1 MASER
6 VNTSATHMRGAS
18 PAGRETTMQIVN
30 MFPGHLHL
38 LPQTPQLHF
47 LFTVIRNVET
57 QRTDFVFYSERIMR
71 LILEEALCMISV
83 EPFNVVTPTG
93 AVYKGVRPDDRGII
107 GVSIMRAGES
117 MERVLREMCR
127 GVRIGKILVQRD
139 EASAD
144 KSPDTRFSYSKIP
157 KDIASRRVL
166 LLDPMCATGGS
177 AIKATEILI
186 NEYDVLEENIIFLNL
201 ISAPAGIKRYLS
213 RFPKIQIVTAAID
226 DDLDENMYILPGLGD
241 FGDRYFGTI
250 AD

>member
-1 MASER
+1 
-6 VNTSATHMRGAS
+6 
-18 PAGRETTMQIVN
+18 

-57 QRTDFVFYSERIMR
+57 PRTDFVFYSERIMR
-71 LILEEALCMISV
+71 LILEAALCMIPV
-83 EPFNVVTPTG
+83 KPFNVITPTG

-139 EASAD
+139 EASAE
-144 KSPDTRFSYSKIP
+144 KVPDARFSYTKVP
-157 KDIASRRVL
+157 KDVASRRVL

-177 AIKATEILI
+177 VIKATEILI
-186 NEYDVLEENIIFLNL
+186 NEYGVDEENIIFLNA
-201 ISAPAGIKRYLS
+201 ISAPAGLRKYLG
-213 RFPKIQIVTAAID
+213 RFPKVQIVTAAID
-226 DDLDENMYILPGLGD
+226 DDLDENMHILPGLGD

-250 AD
+250 ED

>member
-1 MASER
+1 
-6 VNTSATHMRGAS
+6 
-18 PAGRETTMQIVN
+18 

-57 QRTDFVFYSERIMR
+57 PRTDFVFYSERIMR
-71 LILEEALCMISV
+71 LILEAALCMIPV
-83 EPFNVVTPTG
+83 KPFNVITPTG

-139 EASAD
+139 EASAE
-144 KSPDTRFSYSKIP
+144 KVPDARFSYTKVP
-157 KDIASRRVL
+157 KDVASRRVL

-177 AIKATEILI
+177 VIKATEILI
-186 NEYDVLEENIIFLNL
+186 NEYGVDEENIIFLNV
-201 ISAPAGIKRYLS
+201 ISAPAGLRKYLGQ
-213 RFPKIQIVTAAID
+213 FPKVQIVTAAID
-226 DDLDENMYILPGLGD
+226 DDLDENMHILPGLGD

-250 AD
+250 EG

>member
-1 MASER
+1 MSQQEG
-6 VNTSATHMRGAS
+6 TSPTD
-18 PAGRETTMQIVN
+18 RESTMQILN

-57 QRTDFVFYSERIMR
+57 QRTDFIFYSERIIR
-71 LILEEALCMISV
+71 LILEAALCLIPV
-83 EPFNVVTPTG
+83 KPFNVITPVG
-93 AVYKGVRPDDRGII
+93 AVYRGVRPDDRGII

-117 MERVLREMCR
+117 MERVLREMCP

-139 EASAD
+139 EKSID
-144 KSPDTRFSYSKIP
+144 KSPNARFSYSKLP
-157 KDIASRRVL
+157 TDVASRRVL

-177 AIKATEILI
+177 VIKATEILI
-186 NEYDVLEENIIFLNL
+186 NEYGVLEENIIFLNL
-201 ISAPAGIKRYLS
+201 ISAPAGIRKYLG

-226 DDLDENMYILPGLGD
+226 DDLDENKYILPGLGD

-250 AD
+250 SE